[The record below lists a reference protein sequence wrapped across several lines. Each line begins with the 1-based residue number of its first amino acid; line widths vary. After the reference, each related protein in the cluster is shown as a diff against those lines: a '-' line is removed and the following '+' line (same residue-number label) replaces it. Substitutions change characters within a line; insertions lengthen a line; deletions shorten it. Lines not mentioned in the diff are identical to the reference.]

1 MLSSEMLSEMLS
13 WGKFP
18 MKIDGS
24 SATGAEA
31 ATVAAAHMM
40 RMRTVRISDT
50 ISLKVVLVHVDYYAT
65 CAASIRM
72 MWLASR
78 SGPSRARARR
88 AKPLSLPHPAKQ
100 WMWSEM

>member
-40 RMRTVRISDT
+40 RMRTV
-50 ISLKVVLVHVDYYAT
+50 L
-65 CAASIRM
+65 
-72 MWLASR
+72 
-78 SGPSRARARR
+78 
-88 AKPLSLPHPAKQ
+88 
-100 WMWSEM
+100 